1 MQYQVKAIGVA
12 PGVVALTIDAA
23 DELEAKNQA
32 EKMGYRVLALRAQ
45 RLRWRP
51 SKDSGGFS
59 LTLFSQELLALLS
72 AGLTLVEAAE
82 TLAEKEQRSGTKRI
96 LDRIIERLYQ
106 GLSLSSAMEQYPAQF
121 PALYVATVRASEK
134 TGALEE
140 ALSRYIAYQSQM
152 DILRKKI
159 ISAAI
164 YPAVLLIA
172 GGLVTFFLLAYVI
185 PKFSRIYEDVGGN
198 LPVLSQWLMQWGRLL
213 EAHGKEVLTGFV
225 LAVAALGY
233 AVTRPVTRS
242 WVWLKLW
249 QIPAVGERM
258 RVYQLARF
266 YRTVGMLLRGGTPVV
281 TALGM
286 VRGLLPSAMQER
298 LDRATADIR
307 EGRSISQAMERH
319 ALTTPVAM
327 RMLRVGER
335 SGKMGEM
342 MERIAAFYDDEM
354 ARWIDW
360 ITKLIEPLLMALI
373 GLVIGVIVI
382 LMYFPIFELAGSIQ

>member
-1 MQYQVKAIGVA
+1 MHYQVKAIGDA
-12 PGVVALTIDAA
+12 PGVVALSIDAA
-23 DELEAKNQA
+23 DEIEAKNQA

-45 RLRWRP
+45 RQRWRP
-51 SKDSGGFS
+51 SKDRDGFS
-59 LTLFSQELLALLS
+59 LALFSQELLALLS

-82 TLAEKEQRSGTKRI
+82 TLAEKEQRPGARQI
-96 LDRIIERLYQ
+96 LERIIAQLYQ
-106 GLSLSSAMEQYPAQF
+106 GLSLSAAMEQHPAQF

-159 ISAAI
+159 ASAAI
-164 YPAVLLIA
+164 YPVVLLIA

-185 PKFSRIYEDVGGN
+185 PKFSRIYEDIGGN
-198 LPVLSQWLMQWGRLL
+198 LPVLSQWLMLWGRLL

-225 LAVAALGY
+225 LAVAAFGY
-233 AVTRPVTRS
+233 AVTRPATRS
-242 WVWLKLW
+242 WVLLKLW
-249 QIPAVGERM
+249 QIPAIGERM

-286 VRGLLPSAMQER
+286 VKGLLASAMQER
-298 LDRATADIR
+298 LDRATVDVR
-307 EGRSISQAMERH
+307 EGRSISHAMESH

-360 ITKLIEPLLMALI
+360 ITKLIEPLLMAVI